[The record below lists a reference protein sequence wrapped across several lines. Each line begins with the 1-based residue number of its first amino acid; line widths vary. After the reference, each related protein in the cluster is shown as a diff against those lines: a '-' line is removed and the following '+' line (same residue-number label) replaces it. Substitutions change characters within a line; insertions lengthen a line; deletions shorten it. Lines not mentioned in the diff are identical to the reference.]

1 MNLFTS
7 KSKLFNKTV
16 NQKQDGEW
24 LGIIE
29 NGYPKEEG
37 IWANGFLAE
46 EYD

>member
-7 KSKLFNKTV
+7 KSRLFNKTV
-16 NQKQDGEW
+16 NQKQGREW
-24 LGIIE
+24 LRVME
-29 NGYPKEEG
+29 NGYPEEEG